1 LGIRCFIVRSRCPG
15 AIVVQRANVRT
26 AADAGRRSGSDSSR
40 AISRKQS
47 SKLNDADRQF
57 AGSMNSDRRRT
68 DTQTHG
74 QCSSS
79 SLSLS
84 LFLSCNRFI
93 EATRVDREMTNRMR
107 THFTVICSDR
117 QRFGLKPLCSNRNT
131 SIRYNNNNNNNSL
144 SMALQR
150 GNAVSFHN
158 TMVTE

>member
-1 LGIRCFIVRSRCPG
+1 VNWALDVSSSGVGVRGRLLSRG
-15 AIVVQRANVRT
+15 RMSGQRQTR
-26 AADAGRRSGSDSSR
+26 GRRSGSDSSR

-117 QRFGLKPLCSNRNT
+117 QRFRLKPLCSNRNT
-131 SIRYNNNNNNNSL
+131 SIRYNNNN
-144 SMALQR
+144 MTA
-150 GNAVSFHN
+150 
-158 TMVTE
+158 